1 METNIC
7 NLTLNIE
14 IIGDILKTKQK
25 YNIEEIKIIATDIV
39 SKKGKVIVQMEY
51 YNAEPD
57 YIKTLNTIEEVNAFF
72 LPYLDEK

>member
-14 IIGDILKTKQK
+14 IVGDMLKAKQK
-25 YNIEEIKIIATDIV
+25 YNIDEIKIIATDIV

-51 YNAEPD
+51 CNAEPD
-57 YIKTLNTIEEVNAFF
+57 CIKILNTIEEVNTFF